1 MGSIV
6 AVLFTLVLF
15 LAQRLASFDALMDAV
30 LDGFRTM
37 MLPLAIVAAGFVLRD
52 VNEQLGMTQY
62 LINIL
67 TPYLTVAL
75 LPAVVF
81 VSMAVVVFATGSS
94 WGVFVISIPIV
105 VPMAQHMGASMPLVV
120 GALLSASSFG
130 SHACFF
136 SDSSVL
142 SAQGSGCLPMQHG
155 LTQLP
160 YALLGALVT
169 TALFVAL
176 GIWLQ

>member
-1 MGSIV
+1 
-6 AVLFTLVLF
+6 
-15 LAQRLASFDALMDAV
+15 
-30 LDGFRTM
+30 
-37 MLPLAIVAAGFVLRD
+37 
-52 VNEQLGMTQY
+52 
-62 LINIL
+62 
-67 TPYLTVAL
+67 
-75 LPAVVF
+75 
-81 VSMAVVVFATGSS
+81 
-94 WGVFVISIPIV
+94 
-105 VPMAQHMGASMPLVV
+105 MAQHMDASMPLVV

-169 TALFVAL
+169 AAGFLAL
-176 GIWLQ
+176 GFALS